1 MSPRHLL
8 PLLLVALAA
17 APHASAQFVWRDANG
32 RMVYSDMPPPA
43 SVPPSAVQRAPA
55 RQTPAVVPGGSG
67 ATANGADAAAES
79 AGAPAPSLRGAA
91 SGAPAPAATP
101 ASAADAEMAFRKR
114 RTERAEAE
122 RKAEEAAAQ
131 AQRMA
136 RACEDSR
143 TQVRTL
149 ESGVRMGRVN
159 ERGEREIVDDATRA
173 SQLESARRSV
183 RELCRT

>member
-1 MSPRHLL
+1 
-8 PLLLVALAA
+8 
-17 APHASAQFVWRDANG
+17 
-32 RMVYSDMPPPA
+32 
-43 SVPPSAVQRAPA
+43 
-55 RQTPAVVPGGSG
+55 
-67 ATANGADAAAES
+67 
-79 AGAPAPSLRGAA
+79 
-91 SGAPAPAATP
+91 
-101 ASAADAEMAFRKR
+101 MAFRKR